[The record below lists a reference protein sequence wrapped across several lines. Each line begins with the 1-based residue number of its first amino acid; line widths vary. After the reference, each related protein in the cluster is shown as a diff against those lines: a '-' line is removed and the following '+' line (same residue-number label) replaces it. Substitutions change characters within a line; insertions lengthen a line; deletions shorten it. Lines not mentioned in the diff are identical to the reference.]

1 MCSSTQETQLTSDMC
16 FPTWETIFNITSDIC
31 SPIQE
36 THTTL
41 NADTTLR
48 SERANL
54 LEGVI
59 MILSDIFEKLKVY
72 QCYCECPSPFNACYL
87 IYTPPPP
94 PS

>member
-41 NADTTLR
+41 NADMTLR

-72 QCYCECPSPFNACYL
+72 QCYWMSLSF
-87 IYTPPPP
+87 
-94 PS
+94 